1 MDCKEK
7 YFIVLYVPITWCLQM
22 ALGMMNTVIGPSQLY
37 LAQNVGL
44 DLSQI
49 NFVWTFGFIGFI
61 AGSFATGAS
70 MKTWLN
76 KSWMKVSVMIACGLI
91 SGVCMIM
98 LPFITNATLLFGCRL
113 FQFFFLAA
121 YVTADTSL
129 LVYML
134 GAVRAR
140 PFIMALHAFIGVGF
154 LIATFLVKPFLPEAR
169 GTVCHGS
176 GDERQDASISASDTS
191 HQVEDEIVDTS
202 MIHWPFVIVGSFS
215 IFSALIL
222 AILLC
227 LPFRIPVYEETRQSQ
242 ISMEA
247 NGNSDQKQKRVTVA
261 EDDIEGQPDA
271 GNIKIQALF
280 IVLIFAY
287 YVTTCGIERIFQ
299 SMTYSF
305 GLCGPLKLN
314 PAAAVIT
321 DNAYNG
327 GFMSGRILSIFIA
340 KFIEPSRLVVIS
352 LSTCLLASIFL
363 TIVSDFSA
371 IGLYLGTFVVGFF
384 LASEFG
390 GCVNWTAKKIDI
402 TGKVSSA
409 FFAGCGVGGALTP
422 ILCGYLFDSSLGP
435 MSIMYLACF
444 SCVLQCVIFAGA
456 WTVARYNQLK

>member
-1 MDCKEK
+1 MDPKEK
-7 YFIVLYVPITWCLQM
+7 YYIVLYVPITWCLHI
-22 ALGMMNTVIGPSQLY
+22 AHGMMNTVIGPSQLY

-49 NFVWTFGFIGFI
+49 NFVWTFGFIGFV
-61 AGSFATGAS
+61 AGSFTAGAV
-70 MKTWLN
+70 MKTWLK
-76 KSWMKVSVMIACGLI
+76 KSWMKVSVMVICGLV
-91 SGVCMIM
+91 SGTCMIF
-98 LPFITNATLLFGCRL
+98 LPFITDATLLFGCRL
-113 FQFFFLAA
+113 IQFFVLAA
-121 YVTADTSL
+121 LITADTSM

-134 GAVRAR
+134 GAVKAR

-154 LIATFLVKPFLPEAR
+154 LIATLLVKPFLPEAR
-169 GTVCHGS
+169 GTVCHG
-176 GDERQDASISASDTS
+176 DASPQGHNSSSSVVDASGES
-191 HQVEDEIVDTS
+191 EVIDTS

-215 IFSALIL
+215 IFASLLL
-222 AILLC
+222 AFLLC
-227 LPFRIPVYEETRQSQ
+227 LPFHIPVFEETRKSQ
-242 ISMEA
+242 VLKEV
-247 NGNSDQKQKRVTVA
+247 NGSGDFKESKLA
-261 EDDIEGQPDA
+261 DIEDDEAPPEA
-271 GNIKIQALF
+271 TNVKIQAIF

-305 GLCGPLKLN
+305 GLCGPLKLS
-314 PAAAVIT
+314 PSAAVIT

-327 GFMSGRILSIFIA
+327 GFMSGRILSILIA

-409 FFAGCGVGGALTP
+409 FFAGCGVGGAFTP